1 MTDPASTHRLPPT
14 SRVRLLWNLLEGER
28 PRYAA
33 AIGCTLGAA
42 IFGYGTPLAVQ
53 AVLDGVLDPA
63 GDPTRLAGSARIT
76 LELLGGREFLAGH
89 LWVAGVFVA
98 VTAVLAG
105 LCLFGRGFLAASASQ
120 RSIRRLRE
128 RLHQHLLRLPSAFFR
143 RSESG
148 DLLQRLT
155 SDVETVQNF
164 LGNQVVEM
172 GRSIALFLA
181 ALPLMLATD
190 LRLTGLS
197 VVLLPPILAFAV
209 LYFRRVRR
217 TFLRKDEAEGRLTAR
232 AQENLTGIRVVR
244 AFDRGEFERERF
256 RAANEAH
263 RRLDR
268 QLFGHFAVFWS
279 VSDLVCLLQMAI
291 VLAAGLHGVTNR
303 TLSVG
308 DFAFFLV
315 AVNLWLW
322 PMRMLGRIL
331 ADLGKA
337 TVAMDRLQEILSER
351 EEPDPSPTTIAP
363 RGASRATASS
373 PSPRLEFEQ
382 VCFRHAPDARPALD
396 GVSFVVEPG
405 ETVALVGASGS
416 GKSTLIDL
424 LLRLDDPT
432 AGRILIDGTDIASLP
447 RREVRR
453 KVASVLQ
460 QPFLYSRSIRDN
472 VAIGRGAVEHAA
484 DAEVL
489 AAASI
494 AAIHETVESFS
505 EGYATAIGERGI
517 TLSGGQ
523 RQRLAIA
530 RAVLREA
537 PVLVLDDAL
546 SAVDTETERRILEAM
561 RARIGRRTTI
571 VVAHRLSTL
580 EVADRI
586 VVLERGRVVDV
597 GTPRELRGRA
607 GLYRRLWEIQGEV
620 EREALAGL
628 GGGADPS
635 SAPEAGTGARP

>member
-1 MTDPASTHRLPPT
+1 MPSPAPDHRPPPT

-33 AIGCTLGAA
+33 AIACTLGAA

-53 AVLDGVLDPA
+53 AVLDGVLDPTT
-63 GDPTRLAGSARIT
+63 DPTRLASSARIT
-76 LELLGGREFLAGH
+76 LQLLGGREFLAEH

-98 VTAVLAG
+98 VTASLAG

-197 VVLLPPILAFAV
+197 VILLPPILAFAV

-217 TFLRKDEAEGRLTAR
+217 TFLLKDEAEGRLTAR

-244 AFDRGEFERERF
+244 AFDRGGFERDRF
-256 RAANEAH
+256 RAANEEH

-268 QLFGHFAVFWS
+268 RLFGHFAVFWS

-337 TVAMDRLQEILSER
+337 TVAMDRLQEILAEP
-351 EEPDPSPTTIAP
+351 EEPDPASPAVAP
-363 RGASRATASS
+363 RSTATST
-373 PSPRLEFEQ
+373 SPRLEFER

-424 LLRLDDPT
+424 LLRLEDPT
-432 AGRILIDGTDIASLP
+432 DGRILIDGIDIASLP

-472 VAIGRGAVEHAA
+472 VAVGRGAVEHAA
-484 DAEVL
+484 EADVL

-530 RAVLREA
+530 RAVLRDA

-628 GGGADPS
+628 VGDPEPS
-635 SAPEAGTGARP
+635 SASPVRGEDRR